1 MTPNAEDLDLQHHLI
16 QQLLKSPACFGH
28 TLDQVEH
35 IETHISHL
43 LLVGETVYKIKK
55 PLNLGFLDF
64 STLEK
69 RRLCCEEELRL
80 NRRLAPTLYLDVVG
94 IGGSIE
100 QPIMNADSGILEYA
114 VRMRRFRQQDLLNI
128 TLPDRD
134 MIERLAVL
142 IADFHQMIPAVSEEM
157 PYGKPNNVF
166 KPMEENFQLIRGLK
180 QPLLEIERLNILQ
193 TWTEQQ
199 ASVLESLM
207 EERYQSGHI
216 RECHG
221 DLHLGNIALFEGR
234 ITPFDGIEF
243 NPNLRWIDTLS
254 DIAFLI
260 MDLQHRG
267 LNPDA
272 DRLLNVYLEQS
283 GDYAGLLLLRFYLLY
298 RAMVRAKVTA
308 IRASQEGL
316 PYEEREQLLV
326 EYRSF
331 LSLAESITRHPPA
344 SLIITHG
351 YSGSGKSIISGWL
364 AEQMMAIRLRSDIER
379 KRLFPEQGVADET
392 TASGRYSDKAT
403 QVTYTHLM
411 GMAKRLLRN
420 GFSVIIDATFLA
432 YWQREMFLQ
441 MAESQ
446 QAPILIIDCQAR
458 QTLLYDRIKHR
469 SEQGNDPSEAD
480 LTVLMH
486 QQQSCEPLTSYEH
499 ERTVTVDSE
508 QFPPP
513 GLLATV
519 LQRLMR

>member
-199 ASVLESLM
+199 ASVLEPLM

-243 NPNLRWIDTLS
+243 NP
-254 DIAFLI
+254 
-260 MDLQHRG
+260 
-267 LNPDA
+267 
-272 DRLLNVYLEQS
+272 
-283 GDYAGLLLLRFYLLY
+283 
-298 RAMVRAKVTA
+298 
-308 IRASQEGL
+308 
-316 PYEEREQLLV
+316 
-326 EYRSF
+326 
-331 LSLAESITRHPPA
+331 
-344 SLIITHG
+344 
-351 YSGSGKSIISGWL
+351 
-364 AEQMMAIRLRSDIER
+364 
-379 KRLFPEQGVADET
+379 
-392 TASGRYSDKAT
+392 
-403 QVTYTHLM
+403 
-411 GMAKRLLRN
+411 
-420 GFSVIIDATFLA
+420 
-432 YWQREMFLQ
+432 
-441 MAESQ
+441 
-446 QAPILIIDCQAR
+446 
-458 QTLLYDRIKHR
+458 
-469 SEQGNDPSEAD
+469 
-480 LTVLMH
+480 
-486 QQQSCEPLTSYEH
+486 
-499 ERTVTVDSE
+499 
-508 QFPPP
+508 
-513 GLLATV
+513 
-519 LQRLMR
+519 